1 MSFDFILKHISTPIY
16 LLIDE
21 YKNLNILNNLK
32 NKILNHPG
40 SELSYKTNVKGKFTG
55 FESLINDEDFHI
67 FLKDIYKQINY
78 IYKNNFQI
86 KDAWGNVCKKN
97 EEVIEHSHSNVSAF
111 CGILYLSEGGP
122 GTFFNEFNITIE
134 EKFGKFVLFHPS
146 VLHSVKKIDK
156 EIERIT
162 IAFNMNE
169 IIDWDNTINIK
180 WINKND
186 F

>member
-1 MSFDFILKHISTPIY
+1 MNFDFILKHISIPVY

-32 NKILNHPG
+32 NKILKHPV

-55 FESLINDEDFHI
+55 FQSLIDDEDLHI
-67 FLKDIYKQINY
+67 FLKDIHKQINF

-86 KDAWGNVCKKN
+86 KDAWGNICKKN
-97 EEVIEHSHSNVSAF
+97 EEVIEHHHGSTSAF

-122 GTFFNEFNITIE
+122 GTFFPEFNITVE

-169 IIDWDNTINIK
+169 IKDWDNTTNIK
-180 WINKND
+180 WVNKND
-186 F
+186 I

>member
-1 MSFDFILKHISTPIY
+1 MNFDFILKHISIPVY

-32 NKILNHPG
+32 NKILKHPG

-55 FESLINDEDFHI
+55 FQSLIDDEDLHI
-67 FLKDIYKQINY
+67 FLKDIHKQINF

-86 KDAWGNVCKKN
+86 KDAWGNICKKN
-97 EEVIEHSHSNVSAF
+97 EEVIEHHHGSTSAF

-122 GTFFNEFNITIE
+122 GTFFTEFNVTVE

-169 IIDWDNTINIK
+169 IKDWDNTTNIK
-180 WINKND
+180 WVNKNN
-186 F
+186 

>member
-16 LLIDE
+16 LLVDE
-21 YKNLNILNNLK
+21 YKNLNVLNNLK
-32 NKILNHPG
+32 NKILQHPG
-40 SELSYKTNVKGKFTG
+40 SELSYKTHVKGKFTG
-55 FESLINDEDFHI
+55 FESLINDEDFYI
-67 FLKDIYKQINY
+67 FLKDIHKQINF
-78 IYKNNFQI
+78 IYKDNFQI
-86 KDAWGNVCKKN
+86 KEVWGNVCKKN
-97 EEVIEHSHSNVSAF
+97 EEITEHSHGNVSAF

-122 GTFFNEFNITIE
+122 GTFFTEFNITVE

-169 IIDWDNTINIK
+169 INNWDNTTNIK
-180 WINKND
+180 WINKHD
-186 F
+186 I